1 MVEQK
6 TKMESEILEQNQIV
20 PHILAKYI
28 DSNTGEIKL
37 NLPLNIKKI
46 VYILL
51 LSKKLLII

>member
-28 DSNTGEIKL
+28 YSNTGAIKL

-46 VYILL
+46 V
-51 LSKKLLII
+51 

>member
-28 DSNTGEIKL
+28 DSNTIHITIDGGEI
-37 NLPLNIKKI
+37 N
-46 VYILL
+46 
-51 LSKKLLII
+51 